1 MFSKRY
7 PIDVL
12 IHCAILALELP
23 RKCFMKNKG
32 EMRWYYSSFGMNE
45 YMLSFMLLRDFMN
58 EKMFSKYTE
67 IISNSTFSFLA

>member
-1 MFSKRY
+1 MFLKRY

-32 EMRWYYSSFGMNE
+32 EMSWGYSIFDINE
-45 YMLSFMLLRDFMN
+45 DMLSFMHLQAFMN
-58 EKMFSKYTE
+58 QKMFSKYTE
-67 IISNSTFSFLA
+67 IISNSTFRFLA

>member
-32 EMRWYYSSFGMNE
+32 EMSWDYSSFDMDVFT
-45 YMLSFMLLRDFMN
+45 LSFY
-58 EKMFSKYTE
+58 E
-67 IISNSTFSFLA
+67 LAWFYESENVF